1 VNKRKAT
8 LKFMHIASILMPIII
23 LFFLDF
29 NSFNY
34 TWKGRAYYLFF
45 VWLFLLEFFLNWSKI
60 KVNFERFSFLKIF
73 LFVFP
78 TFFVI
83 WLHFL
88 GLKQT
93 VIDYGVQLK
102 IPLIASWPLSVEYV
116 CLSILFLFSA
126 LVLYGVKGSA
136 NFLVSHSFLF
146 LIGIIYL
153 IDTLYPYGAFT
164 PFQALVPF
172 TTSFASQILNLMGYE
187 TSIIS
192 EYMGTPALAL
202 FKDNRL
208 VCLYGIGWPCAGVQG
223 LLIYT
228 FTVIFFLRDLPLS
241 FRKKAIIYSVGAVGA
256 YIVNA
261 FRIVLI
267 YLVTIEQGS
276 NAAKVFHD
284 IYGGLLSMFWIITY
298 IIIIVIISHKL
309 YLHAEEIRNNYHN
322 DVLPYDKRRK
332 RGN

>member
-1 VNKRKAT
+1 MGNKTTKV
-8 LKFMHIASILMPIII
+8 KILHLISVLLPICLLCIVD
-23 LFFLDF
+23 L

-45 VWLFLLEFFLNWSKI
+45 VWLFFLEVFWNWSKI
-60 KVNFERFSFLKIF
+60 RVNFERFSFLKIF

-83 WLHFL
+83 WFHFL

-102 IPLIASWPLSVEYV
+102 IPLIDTWPLSVEYV
-116 CLSILFLFSA
+116 CLSILFLSSA

-172 TTSFASQILNLMGYE
+172 TTSFAAQILNLMGYE
-187 TSIIS
+187 TSIMS
-192 EYMGTPALAL
+192 EYRGTPVLAL

-276 NAAKVFHD
+276 SAAKVFHD
-284 IYGGLLSMFWIITY
+284 IYGGLLSMSWIIAY
-298 IIIIVIISHKL
+298 IIIITIISHRL
-309 YLHAEEIRNNYHN
+309 YLKSKEIGS
-322 DVLPYDKRRK
+322 KT
-332 RGN
+332 